1 MAGPRSRSRRD
12 KRNARGSQA
21 MKAYADPALRAAIA
35 LQQQANRSTEDQ
47 WDRFTA
53 HRKQVTQLL
62 LQGIHATAAPT
73 LCVLGAGNCNDV
85 DLARL
90 AEVYAH
96 IALVDLD
103 VQALGRARLRV
114 PPEFRP
120 KLQSFAPVDVSGVLS
135 RLPQW
140 RQMNTSEEELLS
152 LPRRHAERAAKQLHG
167 GYDRVLSCGLLTQ
180 LQLPIVEA
188 LGSAHPLF
196 QAATRTVLLTHLRLL
211 ARLTRPGA
219 SAWLITEVA
228 SNLTLPALDS
238 VSAPA
243 ELANLFEQVV
253 RQGHVIG
260 VADPVGLQHIMEDDP
275 VLRELRVSFAPAA
288 HEEAAERAAAVEA
301 PGKRAGGLG
310 ATGVARRVSAVS
322 AGKHREGAIVA
333 HSTNEGAAAPWLWEQ
348 GPKRRYLTY
357 GLCLE
362 RPVDEGR

>member
-1 MAGPRSRSRRD
+1 
-12 KRNARGSQA
+12 
-21 MKAYADPALRAAIA
+21 
-35 LQQQANRSTEDQ
+35 
-47 WDRFTA
+47 
-53 HRKQVTQLL
+53 
-62 LQGIHATAAPT
+62 
-73 LCVLGAGNCNDV
+73 
-85 DLARL
+85 
-90 AEVYAH
+90 
-96 IALVDLD
+96 
-103 VQALGRARLRV
+103 
-114 PPEFRP
+114 
-120 KLQSFAPVDVSGVLS
+120 
-135 RLPQW
+135 
-140 RQMNTSEEELLS
+140 MNTSEEELLS

-310 ATGVARRVSAVS
+310 ATGVALFSVSAAALTVS
-322 AGKHREGAIVA
+322 GTGI
-333 HSTNEGAAAPWLWEQ
+333 AAPSPPEAISV
-348 GPKRRYLTY
+348 PSA
-357 GLCLE
+357 
-362 RPVDEGR
+362 RP